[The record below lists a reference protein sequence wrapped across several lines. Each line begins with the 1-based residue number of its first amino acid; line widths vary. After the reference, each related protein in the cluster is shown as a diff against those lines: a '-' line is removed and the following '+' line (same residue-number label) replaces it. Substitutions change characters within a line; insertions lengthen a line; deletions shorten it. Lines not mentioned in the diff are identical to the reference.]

1 MKKWRIFMLNDHDH
15 HHDYRNWAE
24 KAKANGREEAGA
36 PLEKA
41 AEMSL
46 AVKDR
51 CQKALGLFGDELKPG
66 MPEVK

>member
-1 MKKWRIFMLNDHDH
+1 MLNDHDPH
-15 HHDYRNWAE
+15 HDHDYRNWAE

-36 PLEKA
+36 LFEKA

-51 CQKALGLFGDELKPG
+51 YHKALGLF
-66 MPEVK
+66 